1 MYDRT
6 GSSSRPLQLGLLA
19 LSPPTSQDHSCTTLC
34 PEQLSYAICRL
45 TGFLSSLILLP
56 FEGDAL
62 RRILIVLVLVGA
74 TVPLSRNAGASSV
87 TVAAA
92 GDIARPSFGTPQ
104 QQTADLV
111 TTFDPMVVFAL
122 GDEQYENGE
131 LANFQKYYD
140 VSWGAF
146 KSKTYPI
153 PGNHEYQT
161 SGATGYFSYFGAA
174 AGDPSKGY
182 YSFDLGDWH
191 VVALNTN
198 CGVIDCTAQKSW
210 MVADLAADTHL
221 CQVVVYHATNRKWPR
236 QNMEAAGGDLALAAS
251 RHVYER
257 WAPENG
263 LVRLTVGTG
272 GRSLGKLDPAAAVGV
287 REYGILRL
295 TLDASSYTWSFI
307 DVNETVRDSGSGACH
322 D

>member
-1 MYDRT
+1 M
-6 GSSSRPLQLGLLA
+6 
-19 LSPPTSQDHSCTTLC
+19 
-34 PEQLSYAICRL
+34 
-45 TGFLSSLILLP
+45 
-56 FEGDAL
+56 
-62 RRILIVLVLVGA
+62 RRILFVLVLVST
-74 TVPLSRNAGASSV
+74 TVPLSRTAGASSV

-111 TTFDPMVVFAL
+111 TAFDPMVIFAL

-140 VSWGAF
+140 ASWGAF

-161 SGATGYFSYFGAA
+161 SKATGYFSYFGAA

-198 CGVIDCTAQKSW
+198 CNMIDCTAQKSW

-236 QNMEAAGGDLALAAS
+236 VNMEAAGGDLALAAS

-263 LVRLTVGTG
+263 LVRITVGTG
-272 GRSLGKLDPAAAVGV
+272 GRSLGKLDPSAAVGV

-307 DVNETVRDSGSGACH
+307 DVNETVRDSGSGTCH